1 MKKNMAKQFMRLYKA
16 FRFKKYGEPYL
27 ENQTTWSLH
36 DEMENYEFPSP
47 IKDANKDINSKLAD
61 IEKYLNADK

>member
-1 MKKNMAKQFMRLYKA
+1 
-16 FRFKKYGEPYL
+16 
-27 ENQTTWSLH
+27 
-36 DEMENYEFPSP
+36 MENYEFPSP